1 MEPSAQVEGLALVG
15 VGTIFRCNKR
25 EGAVGRCGSLWES
38 SDEELV
44 SSPENGEGRGGAG
57 GLGDQEK

>member
-1 MEPSAQVEGLALVG
+1 MG
-15 VGTIFRCNKR
+15 VGIIFRCNKR

-44 SSPENGEGRGGAG
+44 FFFENGEGRGGVG
-57 GLGDQEK
+57 GLGD